1 MKTLKYAELKGN
13 EGLQDEICRVL
24 DEGGLVCLPCNGTYR
39 ILADLHN
46 VDAVTRLYQSKRK
59 VKKSAALVFVHGD
72 DMLDEVAA
80 DVTDAQRRLAASFWP
95 GPLTIMFDPSKDMP
109 RKVSKQLING
119 SKKVGVRVPD
129 SDLVKGLIR
138 KLGRP
143 VVVSSANRARK
154 PGEGSAAQVRKNFG
168 RGVDLFIDAG
178 DIEKEWVS
186 TVVDIDGESVSVV
199 REGAISEQEILNEMA
214 S

>member
-1 MKTLKYAELKGN
+1 MKTLKYADLKGN
-13 EGLQDEICRVL
+13 QGLQDEICKVL
-24 DEGGLVCLPCNGTYR
+24 EEGGLVCLPCNGTYR

-59 VKKSAALVFVHGD
+59 VKKSAALVFVTGEE
-72 DMLDEVAA
+72 MLGEVAA
-80 DVTDAQRRLAASFWP
+80 GVSDAERRLAGSFWP

-109 RKVSKQLING
+109 RKVSKQLMNG

-129 SDLVKGLIR
+129 SDLVKGLLR

-143 VVVSSANRARK
+143 LVVSSANRAAK

-178 DIEKEWVS
+178 DIKKEWVS
-186 TVVDIDGESVSVV
+186 TVVDLDGDVVSVV
-199 REGAISEQEILNEMA
+199 REGAISKTEIVDELAN
-214 S
+214 